1 MCGYQFRKKKFN
13 DMERKNLEEKL
24 AKFITLADNKIS
36 RMMAEDYG
44 QYFVER
50 ASKYAE
56 RVYQEKTLFIPHDF
70 YLKLCSMAR
79 EEQQDEIREYIRC
92 MIKESVELAYL
103 EGTTDGRK
111 NPDKGPVAKGTYEE
125 SRELMLTFVYGDN
138 DSAEDIRA
146 AAQKYADIYNEASLN
161 HDIEKLDKLETISEF
176 SNILKKEFADI
187 VKEQYNSND
196 IGYIDF
202 DNQSNYT
209 KGSIERT
216 IEELFTKY
224 KSIQKK
230 DAFPSL
236 SNFWC
241 NGEMCIVRIL
251 YGYAEVFIS

>member
-1 MCGYQFRKKKFN
+1 MGGI
-13 DMERKNLEEKL
+13 DMTIEEKMT
-24 AKFITLADNKIS
+24 KFITLADNKIR
-36 RMMAEDYG
+36 RMMAKYYG
-44 QYFVER
+44 QYFIER

-56 RVYQEKTLFIPHDF
+56 RVYKEKTLFIPHDF

-103 EGTTDGRK
+103 EGTKDGRK

-125 SRELMLTFVYGDN
+125 SRELMLTFAYGDN

-146 AAQKYADIYNEASLN
+146 AAQKYADIYNESSLN

-176 SNILKKEFADI
+176 SNILKKKFADI
-187 VKEQYNSND
+187 VKEQYNSDD

-202 DNQSNYT
+202 DNQNNYT
-209 KGSIERT
+209 KGSIEHT
-216 IEELFTKY
+216 IKELFTKY
-224 KSIQKK
+224 KSIQEK
-230 DAFPSL
+230 DVIPSL

-251 YGYAEVFIS
+251 YGYAEVFIK